1 LRCATNRAAPRV
13 FTQIAFVFFVVVSR
27 YHTRMQAQA
36 RKIWRGA
43 GVILLVVI
51 VCGCER
57 KAAESSAT
65 SLQAPLGSDRPLSV
79 ESVMRGA
86 RLYQEHCA
94 QCHGPEAQGHPDWQ
108 NPQVVAAPPLDG
120 TGNEWKRKR
129 SDLIAIVKKGI
140 TRNNAHI
147 MPAWAERLS
156 DQEIEDIVA
165 WFQALWPM
173 DVYDRWL
180 KVNAGGSVPDKPDK
194 KG

>member
-1 LRCATNRAAPRV
+1 MLGESRRSARTHR
-13 FTQIAFVFFVVVSR
+13 TEFVFFVMGSG
-27 YHTRMQAQA
+27 YHTGMHGESS
-36 RKIWRGA
+36 KMWRWFVA
-43 GVILLVVI
+43 ILLAII

-57 KAAESSAT
+57 KSAESSAT

-129 SDLIAIVKKGI
+129 NELIAIVKKGM
-140 TRNNAHI
+140 TRNNEPV
-147 MPAWAERLS
+147 MPGWGERLS
-156 DQEIEDIVA
+156 EQEIEDIVS

-173 DVYDRWL
+173 EVYDRWL

>member
-1 LRCATNRAAPRV
+1 MRAD
-13 FTQIAFVFFVVVSR
+13 VSKAWCR
-27 YHTRMQAQA
+27 
-36 RKIWRGA
+36 IGA
-43 GVILLVVI
+43 VTLVLAAS
-51 VCGCER
+51 GCER
-57 KAAESSAT
+57 KAADSSAT

-94 QCHGPEAQGHPDWQ
+94 QCHGPEAEGHPDWQ
-108 NPQVVAAPPLDG
+108 NPQVVAAPPLNG

-129 SDLIAIVKKGI
+129 SELVAVVKNGLSRDKEPV
-140 TRNNAHI
+140 
-147 MPAWAERLS
+147 MPPLGERLS
-156 DQEIEDIVA
+156 EQEIEDIVA

-180 KVNAGGSVPDKPDK
+180 KVEAGSPKPEAKPDTKPGK

>member
-1 LRCATNRAAPRV
+1 
-13 FTQIAFVFFVVVSR
+13 
-27 YHTRMQAQA
+27 M
-36 RKIWRGA
+36 WRGF
-43 GVILLVVI
+43 GVILLAAI
-51 VCGCER
+51 MCGCER

-86 RLYQEHCA
+86 HLYQEHCA

-129 SDLIAIVKKGI
+129 SELIAIVKKGM
-140 TRNNAHI
+140 TRNNESV
-147 MPAWAERLS
+147 MPAWGERLS
-156 DQEIEDIVA
+156 DPEIEDIVA

-173 DVYDRWL
+173 EVYDRWL
-180 KVNAGGSVPDKPDK
+180 KVNAGAAVPSKPDK